1 MNHLFVHIFCFIPP
15 MISWWMKERLV
26 IMTVR
31 VMLAMTMCDDYTMR
45 MLKEHRD
52 YLSILRRQLLSIL
65 LVERIASG
73 SYWLAMLLRLCLIT
87 TNLTG
92 NRYMIMSEPMLLLLC
107 IDTPDVSIMDL
118 SLSVMYAMLSEKS
131 YEMFIS
137 FTDMNFLNLSMF
149 FLLSSRLLDVLVIME
164 EIGWKCDAT
173 INTGNG
179 GILDSIVFALMIMTA
194 VHSCVGASG
203 RSSAD

>member
-1 MNHLFVHIFCFIPP
+1 

-26 IMTVR
+26 ITILR

-45 MLKEHRD
+45 MLKETRD

-65 LVERIASG
+65 LVERIANG
-73 SYWLAMLLRLCLIT
+73 SYWLGMISRLCLIT
-87 TNLTG
+87 VNLTG
-92 NRYMIMSEPMLLLLC
+92 NRYMIMSEPMVLFLC
-107 IDTPDVSIMDL
+107 IDTPDISIMDL
-118 SLSVMYAMLSEKS
+118 SFSVMYALMAEKS
-131 YEMFIS
+131 YELFVS
-137 FTDMNFLNLSMF
+137 LVDMNLLNLSIF

-173 INTGNG
+173 IHTGDG

-194 VHSCVGASG
+194 VHSCVGTSG